1 MRERKKS
8 DVLREAIIPLSTF
21 SRSAYGVAFTLLPD
35 PQNPGRCSCSLFAAG
50 EPEPKECPAF
60 RQRLFEEGAALLVR
74 CPSGLILAAMPIPT
88 GEGEKA
94 VLLSEGFLAPGSSF
108 DEDAGPLSDG
118 RDAGLTAQ
126 RADEIPKLSPL
137 ETGHLLQLMENAAVI
152 YPLLKGVGD
161 EAGEPSSSETI
172 LSERGSGASLVGV
185 SEGVAKIRDSL
196 ATFAES
202 REPFLIESEQGN
214 GRHLIA
220 ALLHRMRSGQE
231 GPFVCENLSVLPASL
246 QEQELFGARGSASGG
261 LVEKARGGTLFLNAM
276 EHLTPASQRRLFD
289 SLSNDGADESGGR
302 PAARIITST
311 DRSLNDLVR
320 KGRFRSDLHRQL
332 SKLTLFIPPLRERK
346 EDIPLLVDHFL
357 RSFSGGNGRALPSLG
372 SETLE
377 ALQKYSWPDNVRE
390 LQREL
395 QRAAAFGKK
404 ELDLRDFSPSVQ
416 HAARPPQASMTN
428 IREAVG
434 RLETEIISRTLGET
448 KWNKSQAARILGL
461 SRLGL
466 QKKIDRYGL
475 DRRR

>member
-1 MRERKKS
+1 MQERKKS

-21 SRSAYGVAFTLLPD
+21 SRSAYGVAFSLLPG
-35 PQNPGRCSCSLFAAG
+35 PQNPGRCSCSLFTAG
-50 EPEPKECPAF
+50 EPEPEECSAF
-60 RQRLFEEGAALLVR
+60 RQSLFEEGAAMLVR
-74 CPSGLILAAMPIPT
+74 CPSGLTLAALPIPT
-88 GEGEKA
+88 GENERA
-94 VLLSEGFLAPGSSF
+94 VLLSEGFLAPGSPL
-108 DEDAGPLSDG
+108 DEDTEGISPE
-118 RDAGLTAQ
+118 RYAGLVSQ
-126 RADEIPKLSPL
+126 RVDEIPKLSPS
-137 ETGHLLQLMENAAVI
+137 ETDLLVQLMENATVI
-152 YPLLKGVGD
+152 YPLLKGTDD
-161 EAGEPSSSETI
+161 ETGASSPSETI
-172 LSERGSGASLVGV
+172 LSERGSDASLVGI
-185 SEGVAKIRDSL
+185 SEGVAKIRDAL
-196 ATFAES
+196 PTFAES
-202 REPFLIESEQGN
+202 GEPLLIESEQGN

-220 ALLHRMRSGQE
+220 ALLHRMHSGTE
-231 GPFVCENLSVLPASL
+231 GPFVCENLAVLPAPL

-261 LVEKARGGTLFLNAM
+261 LIENARGGTLFLNAV

-289 SLSNDGADESGGR
+289 FLSNDAAAESSGKPG
-302 PAARIITST
+302 ARIIAST
-311 DRSLNDLVR
+311 DRILTDLVR

-332 SKLTLFIPPLRERK
+332 SRLTLFIPPLRERK
-346 EDIPLLVDHFL
+346 EDIPLLVEHFL
-357 RSFSGGNGRALPSLG
+357 RSFSGGNGRALPAVG

-395 QRAAAFGKK
+395 QRAASYGKK
-404 ELDLRDFSPSVQ
+404 EMDLRDFSPSVQ